1 MPAVNRKPLHQT
13 RGNVFSDLGFSG
25 EEAAILALKT
35 QLHVEVMKVVRRQR
49 RTPSQLMKILKVP
62 QSRVRE
68 LMTGRIS
75 GVSIDLFTKYL
86 HRLGREVQISTKS
99 ETKRAAATT

>member
-1 MPAVNRKPLHQT
+1 MPAVNRKLLHQT
-13 RGNVFSDLGFSG
+13 RGNVFADLGFSA

-35 QLHVEVMKVVRRQR
+35 QLHLEVMKVVKRQR
-49 RTPSQLMKILKVP
+49 RTPSQLMKILEVP
-62 QSRVRE
+62 QSRARE

-86 HRLGREVQISTKS
+86 HRLGREVQISTKR
-99 ETKRAAATT
+99 ETKRAAATA